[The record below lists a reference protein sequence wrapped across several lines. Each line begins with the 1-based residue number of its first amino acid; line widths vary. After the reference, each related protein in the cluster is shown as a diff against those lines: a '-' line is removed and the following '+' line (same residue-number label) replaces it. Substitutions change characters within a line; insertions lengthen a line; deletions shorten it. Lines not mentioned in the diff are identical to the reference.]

1 MKTVFLRILQW
12 TWGLPQT
19 LLGAVLYL
27 IHFRRR
33 HFPYRHAIVTE
44 WSIPGSLG
52 VGMFIFLGRHDA
64 STRGPLL
71 AHEYGHNIQSLLLGP
86 LFLPVIGLPSF
97 LWASIPA
104 FKRLRKNK
112 GISYYWLYCEKW
124 ANLLAHHFTGEKT
137 PT

>member
-97 LWASIPA
+97 LWCNLPRA
-104 FKRLRKNK
+104 RRYRKEK
-112 GISYYWLYCEKW
+112 QVSYYRFYTESS
-124 ANLLAHHFTGEKT
+124 ANRLVHHVTGEET
-137 PT
+137 PV